1 MTSPITLIIETLSNT
16 MVGLIAATS
25 YAGIFVLMALESA
38 CIPLPSEVTMP
49 FAGFL
54 VSQGALSFWLVV
66 LAGGVGNLVGSLAAY
81 YVGLRLEDRLLRSF
95 IRRHGKWVLMSEH
108 DYEQAEVWFRRHGE
122 IVVFVSRL
130 LPIVRTFISLP
141 AGVAR
146 MNVWRFSIYTVVGSV
161 LWSILLTY
169 VGVQLG
175 EHWHDISGIWHQFD
189 AVIGLAIVAALA
201 LYVWHKREVLA
212 QWRQPRVD

>member
-1 MTSPITLIIETLSNT
+1 MTFPLTALIETLSNA
-16 MVGLIAATS
+16 MVSFIGATG
-25 YAGIFVLMALESA
+25 YMGVFVLMALESA

-54 VSQGALSFWLVV
+54 VGQQQMNFWLVV

-81 YVGLRLEDRLLRSF
+81 YVGLVLEDSVLRAF
-95 IRRHGKWVLMSEH
+95 IRRHGKWVLMSER
-108 DYEQAEVWFRRHGE
+108 DYELAELWFRRHGE

-130 LPIVRTFISLP
+130 LPIIRTFISLP

-146 MNVWRFSIYTVVGSV
+146 MNLMRFSIYTIVGSV
-161 LWSILLTY
+161 LWSALLTY

-189 AVIGLAIVAALA
+189 LAISLVLVAGLA
-201 LYVWHKREVLA
+201 LYIWHKRDILA
-212 QWRQPRVD
+212 QWRSG